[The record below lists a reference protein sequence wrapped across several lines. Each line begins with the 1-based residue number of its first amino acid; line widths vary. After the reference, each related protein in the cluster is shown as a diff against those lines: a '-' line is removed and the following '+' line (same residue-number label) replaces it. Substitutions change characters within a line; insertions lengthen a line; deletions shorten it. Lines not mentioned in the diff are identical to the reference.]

1 MKWKKRGSIYTPA
14 DMESMGM
21 MPHSQS
27 PVPIELE
34 DRIRI
39 FFSCRPQHNISM
51 PVFLDV
57 EKENMNHIINVHKEP
72 ILELGKR
79 GAFDEFGII
88 PTEVVRRGN
97 ELWMYYTGWQRGIN
111 ITYTLAIGLA
121 ISKDNGKTFKR
132 AYEGPVIDR
141 TAKEPYMTMAPWIF
155 EEYGRWHAFYA
166 SGIDFIK
173 ENDKYE
179 PQYIIK
185 YADSEDGIQWRQD
198 NTIIISGITEDE
210 SNTRPAIIKIED
222 LYHMWFCF
230 RGGSDF
236 RGGEKSYKIG
246 YAISRDLLHW
256 ERKDDEAGI
265 EKSQEGWD
273 SEIITYPY
281 IRKINQKYYMFYNG
295 NGFGATGF
303 GYAELDDREQ

>member
-1 MKWKKRGSIYTPA
+1 MRWEKRGRIYTPEN
-14 DMESMGM
+14 MKSMGM

-27 PVPIELE
+27 PVPVELE
-34 DRIRI
+34 DCIRI
-39 FFSCRPQHNISM
+39 FFSCRPQHNLSV
-51 PVFLDV
+51 PTFLDV
-57 EKENMNHIINVHKEP
+57 EKVNMKHIININKNP

-79 GAFDEFGII
+79 GTFDEFGVI
-88 PTEVVRRGN
+88 PTEVVKRDN

-132 AYEGPVIDR
+132 VYEGPVLDR
-141 TAKEPYMTMAPWIF
+141 TAEEPYMTMAPWIF
-155 EEYGRWHAFYA
+155 EEKGRWHAFYA
-166 SGIDFIK
+166 SGIGFIK
-173 ENDKYE
+173 EDDKYE

-185 YADSEDGIQWRQD
+185 YADSEDGIQWRQN
-198 NTIIISGITEDE
+198 NTVIIPGITKDE
-210 SNTRPAIIKIED
+210 SNTRPTIIKIKD

-230 RGGSDF
+230 RGGNDF
-236 RGGEKSYKIG
+236 RGGEKSYQIG

-265 EKSQEGWD
+265 EKSKEGWD
-273 SEIITYPY
+273 SKIITYPY
-281 IRKINQKYYMFYNG
+281 IRRMNQKYYMFYNG

-303 GYAELDDREQ
+303 GYAELDDKD